1 MRDKRYVVHSKK
13 NENSETTISSTI
25 QDSRQWTNYAALLS
39 KDCRYHFHSFC
50 FIFTGSTNFMVSFV
64 YFMHALDFFVSTAHW
79 SILTLKKWQPAIQ
92 NATGMRIWNHLP
104 LYPLQMQWLFTLIS
118 RSSMYECIVRYFVFL
133 FPYFVWCRAGSK
145 IHRLKWQWMHML
157 IMPESQHLQLMRRWT
172 FIFCYCRCCCSTFY
186 DKKLHAINPFHS
198 WKSSQPSHYSI
209 LRQYQIYRNLF
220 GNFLHQSENTC
231 NPLSVTNTVTLQR
244 QWQKMIQ

>member
-92 NATGMRIWNHLP
+92 NATGMRMEP
-104 LYPLQMQWLFTLIS
+104 ST
-118 RSSMYECIVRYFVFL
+118 IV
-133 FPYFVWCRAGSK
+133 PPANA
-145 IHRLKWQWMHML
+145 M
-157 IMPESQHLQLMRRWT
+157 T
-172 FIFCYCRCCCSTFY
+172 
-186 DKKLHAINPFHS
+186 FHS
-198 WKSSQPSHYSI
+198 HFTQFNVRVYRTLFRIFVSI
-209 LRQYQIYRNLF
+209 LCMVSGWQQNTPTEMTVNAYADYAWIPASSTNASVNIHFLLLSLLLFHFLRQETTRHQPFSQLEIVSTKSLLNIATISNL
-220 GNFLHQSENTC
+220 S
-231 NPLSVTNTVTLQR
+231 
-244 QWQKMIQ
+244 